1 LEYNSC
7 INDEKEMNMYKSKS
21 ELRAETE
28 KALKKFVKQG
38 GSIEV
43 VKSRKAPKMLMRGK
57 TTRVASTGTSGFAV
71 GFPRK
76 SFV

>member
-1 LEYNSC
+1 
-7 INDEKEMNMYKSKS
+7 MFYKSKA

-28 KALKKFVKQG
+28 KQLKAFLKKG

-43 VKSRKAPKMLMRGK
+43 IKPRKAPRPKMAGK

-71 GFPRK
+71 GYPRK

>member
-1 LEYNSC
+1 
-7 INDEKEMNMYKSKS
+7 MYKSKS
-21 ELRAETE
+21 ELRLETE
-28 KALKKFVKQG
+28 QALKEFLKQG

-43 VKSRKAPKMLMRGK
+43 IKSRKAPKMLMCVK

-76 SFV
+76 SFI

>member
-1 LEYNSC
+1 
-7 INDEKEMNMYKSKS
+7 MYKSKA

-28 KALKKFVKQG
+28 NALRKFLKQG

-43 VKSRKAPKMLMRGK
+43 VKSRKGPKMVMRAK
-57 TTRVASTGTSGFAV
+57 VTKQASTGTSGFAV

>member
-1 LEYNSC
+1 MMK
-7 INDEKEMNMYKSKS
+7 KEMIMYKSKADV
-21 ELRAETE
+21 RIETE
-28 KALKKFVKQG
+28 QAIKKFLKQG

-43 VKSRKAPKMLMRGK
+43 VKSRKGPKMVMRSK
-57 TTRVASTGTSGFAV
+57 VTKQASTGTSGFAV

>member
-1 LEYNSC
+1 M
-7 INDEKEMNMYKSKS
+7 IMYKSKT
-21 ELRAETE
+21 ELRVETE
-28 KALKKFVKQG
+28 QALKKFLKQG

-43 VKSRKAPKMLMRGK
+43 VKSRKAPKMLMRAK
-57 TTRVASTGTSGFAV
+57 TTKVASTGTSGFAV